1 MNLHRVSKE
10 PDWANVPPEKR
21 NIWQR
26 IAARTHG
33 IVTPANAVSVAGSLA
48 VLWGAREFA
57 RGNQKRG
64 IVAMTLGRAGDALDG
79 IIAEKTGTKSRIGE
93 ALDATGDKIQALGAG
108 ALLAYEGVLPRPSA
122 AIIGAQNAA
131 NMTFAGI
138 AKVRHIPEYH
148 PSAAG
153 KYSVGALWSAV
164 TAYSAAEMAHGAGH
178 ERTSQVLQVAGH
190 VATAAYALLGTEA
203 TIDYARAA
211 LGPLPEAAPDAIV

>member
-1 MNLHRVSKE
+1 MNLHRVSKD
-10 PDWANVPPEKR
+10 PDWANVPPEQR

-26 IAARTHG
+26 LAARTHG
-33 IVTPANAVSVAGSLA
+33 IVTPANVVSVAGSVA

-64 IVAMTLGRAGDALDG
+64 LVAMTLGRAGDVVDG
-79 IIAEKTGTKSRIGE
+79 ILAEKTGTKSRIGE
-93 ALDATGDKIQALGAG
+93 ALDAGSDKVQALGAG
-108 ALLAYEGVLPRPSA
+108 ALLAYEGVLPRSSVA
-122 AIIGAQNAA
+122 VIGAQNAA
-131 NMTFAGI
+131 NMAFAGI
-138 AKVRHIPEYH
+138 AKARHVPEYH

-164 TAYSAAEMAHGAGH
+164 TAYSAAEMARTAGH
-178 ERTSQVLQVAGH
+178 ERAAHVLQVAGH

-203 TIDYARAA
+203 AIDYARAA